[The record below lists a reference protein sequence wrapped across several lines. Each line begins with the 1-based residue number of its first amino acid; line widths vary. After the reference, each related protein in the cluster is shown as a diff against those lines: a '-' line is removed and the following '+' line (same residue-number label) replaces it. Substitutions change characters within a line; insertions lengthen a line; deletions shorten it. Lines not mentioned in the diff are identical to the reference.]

1 MFGHFR
7 IMADKPILFYSKS
20 CKNCQALWK
29 KLTADNKLE
38 SFLKICVDGN
48 PKIPSFVTH
57 VPTIYIKGRPLIVG
71 PGIGMFL
78 NSVPSVS
85 RPTAAAGGGG
95 GAVPPGRGRIP
106 NQTEEIVDGISA
118 YLPTEMGGTWSDSY
132 SYLDSDAPLKHSFEF
147 INNSPGVATGVAPG
161 GGRPPNGSAGMVG
174 GGGRQPVG
182 GRKTGGETAR
192 RYEELMNS
200 RR

>member
-1 MFGHFR
+1 
-7 IMADKPILFYSKS
+7 MADKPILFYSKN
-20 CKNCQALWK
+20 CKNCQVLWK
-29 KLTADNKLE
+29 KLTSDSKLE
-38 SFLKICVDGN
+38 SFIKICVDGN

-57 VPTIYIKGRPLIVG
+57 VPTIYVKGRPLIVG
-71 PGIGMFL
+71 PGIGLFL
-78 NSVPSVS
+78 NSVPKTSKPAPGSATVGGI
-85 RPTAAAGGGG
+85 TGAG
-95 GAVPPGRGRIP
+95 ARISSIP

-132 SYLDSDAPLKHSFEF
+132 SYLDSSDPLKHSFEF

-161 GGRPPNGSAGMVG
+161 APGGRPPNGSAGMVG

>member
-1 MFGHFR
+1 
-7 IMADKPILFYSKS
+7 MADKPILFYSKT

-29 KLTADNKLE
+29 KLTSDSKLE
-38 SFLKICVDGN
+38 SFIKICVDGN

-57 VPTIYIKGRPLIVG
+57 VPTIYVKGRPLIVG

-78 NSVPSVS
+78 NSVPAASKPSTAVGNVS
-85 RPTAAAGGGG
+85 SGKITQAG
-95 GAVPPGRGRIP
+95 ARISSIP

-132 SYLDSDAPLKHSFEF
+132 SYLDSSDPLKHSFEF

-161 GGRPPNGSAGMVG
+161 GVRPPNGAAGMAA
-174 GGGRQPVG
+174 GGRQPVG

-192 RYEELMNS
+192 RFEELMNS

>member
-1 MFGHFR
+1 
-7 IMADKPILFYSKS
+7 MADKPVLFYSKT
-20 CKNCQALWK
+20 CRNCQALWK
-29 KLTADNKLE
+29 KLVADNKLE
-38 SFLKICVDGN
+38 SFMKICVDGN
-48 PKIPSFVTH
+48 PKVPSFVTH
-57 VPTIYIKGRPLIVG
+57 VPTIYVKGRPLIVG

-85 RPTAAAGGGG
+85 KPATASSSGGITSAG
-95 GAVPPGRGRIP
+95 ARISAIP
-106 NQTEEIVDGISA
+106 NQTVEIVDGISA
-118 YLPTEMGGTWSDSY
+118 YLPTEMGGTWSDGY

-147 INNSPGVATGVAPG
+147 INNSPGVATGVAPGASG

-192 RYEELMNS
+192 RYEELLNA

>member
-1 MFGHFR
+1 
-7 IMADKPILFYSKS
+7 MADKPILFYSKN

-29 KLTADNKLE
+29 KLTGDSKLE
-38 SFLKICVDGN
+38 SFIKICVDGN

-57 VPTIYIKGRPLIVG
+57 VPTIYVKGRPLIVG
-71 PGIGMFL
+71 PGIGLFL
-78 NSVPSVS
+78 NSVPKTSK
-85 RPTAAAGGGG
+85 PAPG
-95 GAVPPGRGRIP
+95 GASGSASGGITGAGARISSIP
-106 NQTEEIVDGISA
+106 NQTQEIVDGISA

-132 SYLDSDAPLKHSFEF
+132 SYLDSNDPLKHSFEF

-161 GGRPPNGSAGMVG
+161 GVRPPNGSAGMAA
-174 GGGRQPVG
+174 GGRQPVG

-192 RYEELMNS
+192 RFEELMNN

>member
-1 MFGHFR
+1 
-7 IMADKPILFYSKS
+7 MAEKPILFYSKT

-29 KLTADNKLE
+29 KLVGDSKLE
-38 SFLKICVDGN
+38 SFIKICVDGN

-57 VPTIYIKGRPLIVG
+57 VPTIYVKGRPLIVG

-78 NSVPSVS
+78 NSVPAVS
-85 RPTAAAGGGG
+85 KPSPSSGSSNNLTGAG
-95 GAVPPGRGRIP
+95 ARVSNIP
-106 NQTEEIVDGISA
+106 NQTQEVVDGISA

-132 SYLDSDAPLKHSFEF
+132 SYLDSSDPLKHSFEF
-147 INNSPGVATGVAPG
+147 INNSPGVATGIAPG
-161 GGRPPNGSAGMVG
+161 APSPHGRPPNGSAGIVG

-192 RYEELMNS
+192 RYEELMTS